1 MENVLSMDRNFT
13 DERTNNKKHRL
24 RILVYG
30 FVVSVLKCEE
40 ISSFCLVMIEHDVYQ
55 SNL

>member
-1 MENVLSMDRNFT
+1 MDRNFT

-40 ISSFCLVMIEHDVYQ
+40 ISSFCLVMVEHDIYQ